1 MIISG
6 ASADQIRR
14 WGEKLPRSLPMRLRK
29 VADPRTGD
37 FERFVQEFAR
47 CAGNVRIIMDEGE
60 PGELPA
66 IVVSDSLIYQALPY
80 DRELAPFLQFLTNSL
95 GEIDPPAADLRE
107 KLGRI
112 DWPADIRV
120 FIAPGCP
127 HCPEVVKQIGALAFH
142 QPRIRITIVDAAL
155 FPEISEPLVIRAVP
169 TILLDGQFRWTGSVE
184 LRELLDTLIHR
195 DSAELPVS
203 SLKTLLKDGQADRLA
218 RMMLERGEVF
228 PAFADLAT
236 HPEWSVRLGAVVVA
250 EEIVEKNAELARTIL
265 PELWMRF
272 AGADVTV
279 KGDIL
284 YVIGLAGSPREW
296 AERFE
301 EIVRSDL
308 PEDLRETAREALE
321 RWNSGREA

>member
-1 MIISG
+1 MVISG

-14 WGEKLPRSLPMRLRK
+14 WGERLPRSLPIRLRK
-29 VADPRTGD
+29 VPDPRSGD

-47 CAGNVRIIMDEGE
+47 CAGNVRIIMDEGG

-80 DRELAPFLQFLTNSL
+80 DRELAPFLEFLTNSL
-95 GEIDPPAADLRE
+95 GEIDPPAFDLKE

-112 DWPADIRV
+112 DWPADITI

-127 HCPEVVKQIGALAFH
+127 HCPEAVKQIGLLAFH
-142 QPRIRITIVDAAL
+142 QPWIRITIVDAAL
-155 FPEISEPLVIRAVP
+155 FPEISAPLAIRAVP

-184 LRELLDTLIHR
+184 LTELLDTLIHR
-195 DSAELPVS
+195 DSARLPAS
-203 SLKTLLKDGQADRLA
+203 SLKTLLKDGQAERLA
-218 RMMLERGEVF
+218 QMMIERGEIF
-228 PAFADLAT
+228 PALADLLT

-250 EEIVEKNAELARTIL
+250 EEIIEKSPELAIAL
-265 PELWMRF
+265 PPPLWAKF
-272 AGADVTV
+272 YGADETV

-284 YVIGLAGSPREW
+284 YLIGLAGSPREW
-296 AERFE
+296 SERFE

-308 PEDLRETAREALE
+308 AEDLRETAREALD

>member
-1 MIISG
+1 MVISG
-6 ASADQIRR
+6 ASADRIRR
-14 WGEKLPRSLPMRLRK
+14 WGEELPRALPIRLRK
-29 VADPRTGD
+29 AADQRTGD

-47 CAGNVRIIMDEGE
+47 CAGNVRIVVDEGE
-60 PGELPA
+60 AGELPA
-66 IVVSDSLIYQALPY
+66 ILVSDSLIYQALPY
-80 DRELAPFLQFLTNSL
+80 DRELAPFLQFLTHGL
-95 GEIDPPAADLRE
+95 GGIEPPAAE
-107 KLGRI
+107 VKEMLGRI
-112 DWPADIRV
+112 DWPADIRI

-127 HCPEVVKQIGALAFH
+127 HCPGAVKQIGPLAFH
-142 QPRIRITIVDAAL
+142 QPWIRITIVDAAL
-155 FPEISEPLVIRAVP
+155 FPEISEPLAIRAVP

-184 LRELLDTLIHR
+184 PSELLDTLIHR
-195 DSAELPVS
+195 DGAQLPAS

-228 PAFADLAT
+228 PAFADLVT

-250 EEIVEKNAELARTIL
+250 EEIIEKSPELALALL
-265 PELWMRF
+265 PRLWERF
-272 AGADVTV
+272 SGADETV

-284 YVIGLAGSPREW
+284 YVIGLAGPPREW

-308 PEDLRETAREALE
+308 PEDLRETAREALD